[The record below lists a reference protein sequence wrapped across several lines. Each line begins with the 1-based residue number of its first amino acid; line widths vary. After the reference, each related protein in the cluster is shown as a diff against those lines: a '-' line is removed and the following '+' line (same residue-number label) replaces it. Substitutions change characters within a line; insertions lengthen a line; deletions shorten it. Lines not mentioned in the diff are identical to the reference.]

1 MRTGW
6 FGRTVG
12 AFMTAAATLAGAQ
25 GAAGNSTGSAAQ
37 GAWSRIMDLVFGA
50 PGVIV
55 IAAVIV
61 VAIALFV
68 LNRSRSTNWQTVY
81 SEPEPRNSKFDML
94 QAEIQ
99 GLTLRVSSGESK
111 GYYRKVE
118 TLGRVL
124 LERMGYNG
132 ARKMSDEQINEIIH
146 GGRLTQNFSTKLADI
161 FERCHKGAVH
171 ESDKLDF
178 SASELLKELRELV
191 NQVEETPQ
199 NKEA

>member
-1 MRTGW
+1 M
-6 FGRTVG
+6 
-12 AFMTAAATLAGAQ
+12 MSAAAAVAGAQ
-25 GAAGNSTGSAAQ
+25 GTPAAPAENASFGILDYAFGTTGA
-37 GAWSRIMDLVFGA
+37 
-50 PGVIV
+50 IV
-55 IAAVIV
+55 LAAVVV
-61 VAIALFV
+61 VAIILYV
-68 LNRSRSTNWQTVY
+68 LNRNRSSNWQTVY

-124 LERMGYNG
+124 LERMGYSG
-132 ARKMSDEQINEIIH
+132 ARKMTEEQINEILQ
-146 GGRLTQNFSTKLADI
+146 GGRLNPNVSSKLADI
-161 FERCHKGAVH
+161 FDRCRQGAVR

-178 SASELLKELRELV
+178 SAAELLKELRLLV
-191 NQVEETPQ
+191 DQVEEAPL

>member
-12 AFMTAAATLAGAQ
+12 AWMTAAAAAAMAQ
-25 GAAGNSTGSAAQ
+25 GTPGNAAGTPAQ
-37 GAWSRIMDLVFGA
+37 NTSRLLDYVFGP
-50 PGVIV
+50 PGLIV
-55 IAAVIV
+55 IAAVIA
-61 VAIALFV
+61 VAIALFL

-124 LERMGYNG
+124 LERLGHSG
-132 ARKMSDEQINEIIH
+132 ARKMSEEQINEILQ
-146 GGRLTQNFSTKLADI
+146 GGRLTPNFATKLADI
-161 FERCHKGAVH
+161 LERCRKGAVH
-171 ESDKLDF
+171 ENDKLDF
-178 SASELLKELRELV
+178 SAAELLKELRELV

>member
-6 FGRTVG
+6 LGRIECG
-12 AFMTAAATLAGAQ
+12 LMAAAATAE
-25 GAAGNSTGSAAQ
+25 AAQ
-37 GAWSRIMDLVFGA
+37 TTSENVVNTAPASSSRLLDVLFGA
-50 PGVIV
+50 PGLIVIV
-55 IAAVIV
+55 AVALVAV
-61 VAIALFV
+61 VLYV
-68 LNRSRSTNWQTVY
+68 LNRSRGNNWETVY

-94 QAEIQ
+94 RAEIQ

-124 LERMGYNG
+124 LERMGYSG
-132 ARKMSDEQINEIIH
+132 ARKMNEEQINEILR
-146 GGRLTQNFSTKLADI
+146 GGRLTQNCSAKLADI
-161 FERCHKGAVH
+161 FERCRQGSVH

>member
-1 MRTGW
+1 MLS
-6 FGRTVG
+6 VI
-12 AFMTAAATLAGAQ
+12 AGAQ
-25 GAAGNSTGSAAQ
+25 SVAQTPAPTAPNAGIGNLFTGPVLIA
-37 GAWSRIMDLVFGA
+37 
-50 PGVIV
+50 IV
-55 IAAVIV
+55 AVVV
-61 VAIALFV
+61 VAAILYL
-68 LNRSRSTNWQTVY
+68 LNRSRSTNWETVY
-81 SEPEPRNSKFDML
+81 SEPEPRNSKYDML

-124 LERMGYNG
+124 MERMGYSG
-132 ARKMSDEQINEIIH
+132 ARKMSEEQINEILQ
-146 GGRLTQNFSTKLADI
+146 GGRLNQNFAAKLADI
-161 FERCHKGAVH
+161 FERCRKGAVH

-178 SASELLKELRELV
+178 SAAELLKELSLLV